1 MIFGSEGL
9 PRSGKSLE
17 SMQHIVD
24 SLIKGRTVVTNI
36 HGINKTA
43 ISEYCVI
50 PLPTVERLLITLEH
64 PFQDG
69 EEDKVVPWVKQEF
82 LKHVV
87 TDCLWIWD
95 EINQFWPPDRQPL
108 PADWAKFVTEHG
120 HFGIDILIMGQDLT
134 ELHTTWRKR
143 LQRYTR
149 YTKLDM
155 MGKEDQFHW
164 ASFSNA
170 GRNKFKRTAE
180 GKKPYKKEFF
190 PLYKSH
196 RDETQN
202 KDNYKDSR
210 YGIFQAKH
218 KVYGL
223 LFCVLLAYSMYY
235 VWGFFHKGQVVEKSP
250 SIASASG
257 APAKSTATSTSIV
270 PTTDPSKLTHEV
282 VSTSLSSDATKEQKT
297 EPIDYFD
304 SFASKYNLRLAAVL
318 ERVPADGDT
327 RPWLEFKID
336 ALDGSYRI
344 KESFNRA
351 SVASLGW
358 TVERTEYG
366 IKLSKQGL
374 VYVVRSW
381 PLDNF
386 GKVPRQTI
394 SDLKPAREAS
404 QLAEPSRAS
413 VTTST
418 SSTSTGQRFTV
429 VEDSSR
435 GGRNVLK

>member
-24 SLIKGRTVVTNI
+24 SLIKGRTVITNI
-36 HGINKTA
+36 HGINKAA

-64 PFQDG
+64 PFEDG
-69 EEDKVVPWVKQEF
+69 EEEKVVPWVKEQF

-87 TDCLWIWD
+87 TDSLWIWD

-108 PADWAKFVTEHG
+108 AADWAKFVTEHG

-155 MGKEDQFHW
+155 MGKEDMFHW
-164 ASFSNA
+164 ASYSNA
-170 GRNKFKRTAE
+170 GRNRFKRTAE

-210 YGIFQAKH
+210 YGVFQTKH
-218 KVYGL
+218 KVYGFI
-223 LFCVLLAYSMYY
+223 FCCLLAYSMYY
-235 VWGFFHKGQVVEKSP
+235 VWGFFHKSDVAQKSTPIVPVSGQVPKTPVLP
-250 SIASASG
+250 ASE
-257 APAKSTATSTSIV
+257 V
-270 PTTDPSKLTHEV
+270 SKVTHDV
-282 VSTSLSSDATKEQKT
+282 VSTSLSTDATKEPKE
-297 EPIDYFD
+297 EPLDYFD
-304 SFASKYNLRLAAVL
+304 KFASKYDLRLAAVL
-318 ERVPADGDT
+318 ERTPYEGDV

-336 ALDGSYRI
+336 ALDASYRI

-351 SVASLGW
+351 AVASLGW
-358 TVERTEYG
+358 TIERTEYG
-366 IKLSKQGL
+366 IKLSKQGV

-394 SDLKPAREAS
+394 SDLKPMREAS

-413 VTTST
+413 VSTST
-418 SSTSTGQRFTV
+418 SPASTGQRFTV

-435 GGRNVLK
+435 AGRDASK

>member
-1 MIFGSEGL
+1 MIFGSEGM

-17 SMQHIVD
+17 AMQHIVD
-24 SLIKGRTVVTNI
+24 SLVKGRTVVTNI
-36 HGINKTA
+36 HGIDKKA

-64 PFQDG
+64 PFEDHD
-69 EEDKVVPWVKQEF
+69 EEKVVPWVKAEF

-95 EINQFWPPDRQPL
+95 EINQFWPPERQPL
-108 PADWAKFVTEHG
+108 AADWAKFVTEHG

-155 MGKEDQFHW
+155 MGKEDMFHW
-164 ASFSNA
+164 ASYSNA
-170 GRNKFKRTAE
+170 GRNRYKRTAE
-180 GKKPYKKEFF
+180 GKKPYNKKFF
-190 PLYKSH
+190 PFYRSH
-196 RDETQN
+196 REETTN

-210 YGIFQAKH
+210 YGVFQTKH
-218 KVYGL
+218 KVYGFV
-223 LFCVLLAYSMYY
+223 FCLLLAYSMYY
-235 VWGFFHKGQVVEKSP
+235 VWGFFHKKEVVEKSP
-250 SIASASG
+250 SVVPAS
-257 APAKSTATSTSIV
+257 APAKPAPAATPAPAAPV
-270 PTTDPSKLTHEV
+270 QVAKLPHEAV
-282 VSTSLSSDATKEQKT
+282 AAAVSSDATKEVKA
-297 EPIDYFD
+297 EPLDYFD
-304 SFASKYNLRLAAVL
+304 KFASKYDLRLAAVI
-318 ERVPADGDT
+318 ERVPYEGDT

-336 ALDGSYRI
+336 ALDSSYRI

-351 SVASLGW
+351 AVASLGW

-366 IKLSKQGL
+366 IKLSKQDV

-386 GKVPRQTI
+386 GKVPKQTVADI
-394 SDLKPAREAS
+394 KPKA
-404 QLAEPSRAS
+404 
-413 VTTST
+413 
-418 SSTSTGQRFTV
+418 
-429 VEDSSR
+429 
-435 GGRNVLK
+435 